1 MLQLTGGKWQSRP
14 RCLDF
19 QCSPQCMDS
28 FPLGPCSA
36 GMEDGSPTHPPQGW
50 VPGCGGGR
58 QTGSHGCIWG
68 DPHPIAPLKQA
79 LGEDAD
85 KHIGPGS
92 SLACLGGGRSGG
104 KAGAGLG
111 SMPTRTESASLS
123 LCHRAVDEP
132 PLCSGVEQGCW
143 ATQKHLTTDLEED
156 GPVTAHLPKPQTS
169 PTTPGRCFYYPA
181 TQRG

>member
-14 RCLDF
+14 RCWTSNAVLYAWI
-19 QCSPQCMDS
+19 P
-28 FPLGPCSA
+28 FPRAPALLGWRMALQPS
-36 GMEDGSPTHPPQGW
+36 HLGW
-50 VPGCGGGR
+50 VPGCGSGR
-58 QTGSHGCIWG
+58 QTGSHGCIWA

-85 KHIGPGS
+85 KHIGRGS
-92 SLACLGGGRSGG
+92 SLACLGWGRSRGE
-104 KAGAGLG
+104 AGAGLG

-132 PLCSGVEQGCW
+132 PLCSGVERGCW

-169 PTTPGRCFYYPA
+169 PTTPGRFSCYPA